1 MTICIFTGPTL
12 SPEESRT
19 ELEAIYLPPVAQGD
33 VFRLACREPRAIGII
48 DGYFNHVAAVWH
60 KEILWAMAQ
69 GIHVYG
75 SASMGALRAAE
86 LYSFGMEGVGS
97 VFEAFRD
104 HTLEDDDE
112 VAVAHGLADSGYRCL
127 SDAMVNIRATLAKA
141 EAEAVVAPA
150 TRTALVAIAKAI
162 FYPERSYGLLLHRG
176 AEAGLPSVEL
186 AALRTWL
193 PEGAVNV
200 KRQDALAMLRLMRR
214 HLSEDTPPKQVHYQ
228 MEHTDFWRQA
238 MRSATDAQTVPGAE
252 ATALPGNP
260 ILVELRLEGGAYLQ
274 ARDQGLLRR
283 LAVSEA
289 QRFGNQ
295 AEDEANETHTAR
307 LRQRLGLQDPDDFN
321 RWLRDNDLSLERCNA
336 IARQEALLAKLL
348 RAPDADPHL
357 LDHLRLSGRYA
368 VLSARALDKQ
378 QRLRSAGLEAPTVEE
393 VGLTLDELMQWY
405 FGRLGPLY
413 PADPSWHARR
423 FGFDSVEA
431 LVQVLLRE
439 YCYLRLDEED
449 TGAATS
455 SG

>member
-1 MTICIFTGPTL
+1 MSICIFTGPTL
-12 SPEESRT
+12 SPEEGRA

-33 VFRLACREPRAIGII
+33 VFRVACREAKAIGII
-48 DGYFNHVAAVWH
+48 DGYFDHVAAVWH

-86 LYSFGMEGVGS
+86 LAPFGMEGVGA

-104 HTLEDDDE
+104 GILEDDDE

-141 EAEAVVAPA
+141 EAEAVLAPA

-162 FYPERSYGLLLHRG
+162 FYPERSYGLLLHRA
-176 AEAGLPSVEL
+176 AEEGLPPVEL

-200 KRQDALAMLRLMRR
+200 KRQDALAMLQLMRR
-214 HLSEDTPPKQVHYQ
+214 HLNADTPLKQVHYQ

-238 MRSATDAQTVPGAE
+238 MRLATDAPTGLDTEP
-252 ATALPGNP
+252 TALPSDL
-260 ILVELRLEGGAYLQ
+260 ILEELRLEGGTYLQ

-289 QRFGNQ
+289 QRFGSL
-295 AEDEANETHTAR
+295 ADDETIETHTAR
-307 LRQRLGLQDPDDFN
+307 LRQRLGLQEPDDFN
-321 RWLRDNDLSLERCNA
+321 RWLCDNHLSPERFDA
-336 IARQEALLAKLL
+336 IARQETLLAKLL
-348 RAPDADPHL
+348 RAPDSNQHL
-357 LDHLRLSGRYA
+357 LDHLRLTGRYA

-378 QRLRSAGLEAPTVEE
+378 QRLRATKLQAPTVEE
-393 VGLTLDELMQWY
+393 VGLTRDELMQWY
-405 FGRLGPLY
+405 FRRLGPLY
-413 PADPSWHARR
+413 PADPGWHARR
-423 FGFDSVEA
+423 FGFDSVDA
-431 LVQVLLRE
+431 LVQAVLRE
-439 YCYLRLDEED
+439 YCYTRLDDADNE
-449 TGAATS
+449 AATS
-455 SG
+455 

>member
-1 MTICIFTGPTL
+1 MNICIFTGPTL
-12 SPEESRT
+12 SPEEGRA

-33 VFRLACREPRAIGII
+33 VFRLACHGPKAIGLI
-48 DGYFNHVAAVWH
+48 DGYFAHVAAVWH

-86 LYSFGMEGVGS
+86 LASFGMEGVGT

-104 HTLEDDDE
+104 GTLEDDDE

-141 EAEAVVAPA
+141 EAEAVLAPA

-162 FYPERSYGLLLHRG
+162 FYPARSYGLLLQRA
-176 AEAGLPSVEL
+176 AEEGLPPVEL
-186 AALRTWL
+186 AALRAWL

-200 KRQDALAMLRLMRR
+200 KRQDAVAMLRLMRR
-214 HLSEDTPPKQVHYQ
+214 HLSEDTPPKQVDYQ

-238 MRSATDAQTVPGAE
+238 MRSATNAHVVHGE
-252 ATALPGNP
+252 EGRALPDAA
-260 ILVELRLEGGAYLQ
+260 ILEELRLEGGVYLQ

-283 LAVSEA
+283 LAVAEA

-295 AEDEANETHTAR
+295 ADDEAIETHAAR
-307 LRQRLGLQDPDDFN
+307 LRQRLGLQEPDDFG
-321 RWLRDNDLSLERCNA
+321 RWLHDNDLSPERFNA
-336 IARQEALLAKLL
+336 IARQETLLTKLL
-348 RAPDADPHL
+348 RAPDSNQYL
-357 LDHLRLSGRYA
+357 LDSLRLTGRYA
-368 VLSARALDKQ
+368 ALAARALDKQ
-378 QRLRSAGLEAPTVEE
+378 QRLRSAKLEVPTLEE

-405 FGRLGPLY
+405 FGGLGPLY
-413 PADPSWHARR
+413 PADPGWHARR
-423 FGFDSVEA
+423 FGFDSVNA
-431 LVQVLLRE
+431 LAQAVLRE
-439 YCYLRLDEED
+439 YCYVRLNDED

-455 SG
+455 